1 MNAKCDCF
9 RLVQLILL
17 AGCAA
22 KASTVI
28 DTVPAWDGVSSIQA
42 FGSSAT
48 PTFGNTVT
56 VPLRDSILQSFSF
69 EINLP
74 SSITF
79 AGYVYAWDSLP
90 PNIDGSGGTTATGAR
105 LFQSAPT
112 HTAGT
117 GAFELITFVTYGLP
131 LIPGAQYV
139 LFASTS
145 EFSNSPGSGLW
156 GAQAYFTPDWYSG
169 GAFVFNNNNDSSL
182 WTTSYPT
189 GGWVGSFIPNGGDL
203 AFRAEFSS
211 VPEPGTGLGALGA
224 LLCAVLSLR
233 RERVT

>member
-1 MNAKCDCF
+1 MNAKCSCF
-9 RLVQLILL
+9 RVVQLILV
-17 AGCAA
+17 AGCVA
-22 KASTVI
+22 KGSTVI
-28 DTVPAWDGVSSIQA
+28 NTIPAWNGVSSIQA

-48 PTFGNTVT
+48 PTFGNTIA
-56 VPLRDSILQSFSF
+56 VPLTDSILDSFSF
-69 EINLP
+69 EISLP
-74 SSITF
+74 SSISF
-79 AGYVYAWDSLP
+79 AGYVYAWDDRP
-90 PNIDGSGGTTATGAR
+90 PNVDGSGGTTAIGDR

-145 EFSNSPGSGLW
+145 EYSNPSGSGLW
-156 GAQAYFTPDWYSG
+156 GAQAYFTPDWYAG

-182 WTTSYPT
+182 WTASYPT

-211 VPEPGTGLGALGA
+211 VPEPGTGLGPLAA
-224 LLCAVLSLR
+224 LLCVVLSLR
-233 RERVT
+233 RGRVR